1 MCGKLRTN
9 RHLTGPPVAAFFL
22 SPESFLRMEEGR
34 VPAPCGDPCGPA
46 VAQAKGVCPE
56 GVWRAS
62 GQGEPRKSGALR
74 GGGTS
79 RRGRNDPSASVA
91 ARAYNLGGMPDA
103 LSAVLTRI
111 ASAASRAF
119 EPRELFTAVA
129 EAATAVLAFDRV
141 WLLRYEGPE
150 HLRLYA
156 EADTVPAAGLESGFS
171 LDDFSPGIRPDP
183 TGPRRIDDIE
193 PTLRPEHKVD
203 AWWSDEGLRSVLWAP
218 INLRGR
224 ADGFLCVTSRTPG
237 AFGPAHE
244 VVLGSI
250 AAVLGLA
257 LEHERLLTL
266 DAARRRRL
274 EAVDQLLPILAAA
287 LDPGEVFDRAS
298 EHLQPLLPHD
308 RLVLASQSADGR
320 MATVHAVAGGPAAAV
335 PPRIDLGADARALPY
350 EWKIVPDFEEEAEES
365 IRRVGSLEQMRS
377 GLLVRLWADAEGS
390 AGLVFLSQTARS
402 FCEDDLPV
410 AQKVAAYVS
419 LALSHQ
425 RLAEE
430 QRQAAEAR
438 ARASQLEGRV
448 EELRQEIDPTR
459 GYVRVVGISKAWNE
473 VLAQAAKVAPA
484 ETTVLLT
491 GESGT
496 GKEVVARFIHRGSPR
511 AKGPFTVLNCAALPE
526 TLLESEL
533 FGHEKGAFTGA
544 TAARAG
550 RIQQA
555 EGGVLFLD
563 EIGETSAALQVK
575 LLRVL
580 QDREYQRL
588 GGARPVKADVRIVAA
603 TNRDLDR
610 AMARGEFREDLYYRL
625 CVFQIRLPP
634 LRERPEDILP
644 LAEAFLEEIGSS
656 VARRAAGISR
666 QAEACLLAYS
676 WPGNARELRNVLER
690 ATILCDGGLIT
701 TDHLPSDLAAPA
713 APGAERSS
721 GSPSLNTLD
730 LNRAER
736 ELIVKALEA
745 AQHNRTQAAH
755 LLGLTRPQLYRR
767 LRKHGL
773 ASVRGEAGRPPPD
786 GEGAGGGRRGHR

>member
-1 MCGKLRTN
+1 
-9 RHLTGPPVAAFFL
+9 
-22 SPESFLRMEEGR
+22 
-34 VPAPCGDPCGPA
+34 
-46 VAQAKGVCPE
+46 
-56 GVWRAS
+56 
-62 GQGEPRKSGALR
+62 
-74 GGGTS
+74 
-79 RRGRNDPSASVA
+79 
-91 ARAYNLGGMPDA
+91 MPDA
-103 LSAVLTRI
+103 LSAALTRI
-111 ASAASRAF
+111 ASAASGAF
-119 EPRELFTAVA
+119 EPRELLTAVA
-129 EAATAVLAFDRV
+129 EAAAAVLTFDRV
-141 WLLRYEGPE
+141 WLLRYDGPQR
-150 HLRLYA
+150 LRLYS
-156 EADTVPAAGLESGFS
+156 EAGAVPPAGLEAGCS

-183 TGPRRIDDIE
+183 TGPRRVDDLE
-193 PTLRPEHKVD
+193 PVLRLDHKVD
-203 AWWSDEGLRSVLWAP
+203 AWWSEEGLRSVLWAP
-218 INLRGR
+218 ISLRGR
-224 ADGFLCVTSRTPG
+224 VDGFLCLTSKTPG

-244 VVLGSI
+244 VALGSI
-250 AAVLGLA
+250 AAVLELA
-257 LEHERLLTL
+257 LEHERLSAL
-266 DAARRRRL
+266 DAARRSRL
-274 EAVDQLLPILAAA
+274 EAVDQLLPTLASAR
-287 LDPGEVFDRAS
+287 DPSEVFDRAS

-308 RLVLASQSADGR
+308 RLVLALLTADGR
-320 MATVHAVAGGPAAAV
+320 MATVHAAADGLGPAV
-335 PPRIDLGADARALPY
+335 PPYIDLGADARPPPY
-350 EWKIVPDFEEEAEES
+350 EWKVVPDLQEDAEES
-365 IRRVGSLEQMRS
+365 YRRVGSLEQMRS
-377 GLLVRLWADAEGS
+377 GLFVRLWADAAGS
-390 AGLVFLSQTARS
+390 ALLVFLARTARH
-402 FCEDDLPV
+402 FRDEDVPV

-419 LALSHQ
+419 LALAHQ
-425 RLAEE
+425 RLAET

-438 ARASQLEGRV
+438 ERASRLEDRV
-448 EELRQEIDPTR
+448 EKLRQELDR
-459 GYVRVVGISKAWNE
+459 GRGDVRVVGVSKKWNE

-511 AKGPFTVLNCAALPE
+511 ANGPFTVLNCAALPE

-533 FGHEKGAFTGA
+533 FGYEKGAFTGA

-563 EIGETSAALQVK
+563 EIGETSPALQVK

-588 GGARPVKADVRIVAA
+588 GGTRPVKADVRIVAA
-603 TNRDLDR
+603 TNRDLEK

-666 QAEACLLAYS
+666 QAEACLLSYS

-701 TDHLPSDLAAPA
+701 TDHLPSDVAARA
-713 APGAERSS
+713 APGAERAIPPPPL
-721 GSPSLNTLD
+721 GTLD
-730 LNRAER
+730 LNSAER

-745 AQHNRTQAAH
+745 AHHNRTQAAR

-767 LRKHGL
+767 LRRHGL
-773 ASVRGEAGRPPPD
+773 ASTRGGP
-786 GEGAGGGRRGHR
+786 G

>member
-1 MCGKLRTN
+1 
-9 RHLTGPPVAAFFL
+9 
-22 SPESFLRMEEGR
+22 
-34 VPAPCGDPCGPA
+34 
-46 VAQAKGVCPE
+46 
-56 GVWRAS
+56 
-62 GQGEPRKSGALR
+62 
-74 GGGTS
+74 
-79 RRGRNDPSASVA
+79 
-91 ARAYNLGGMPDA
+91 MPDA
-103 LSAVLTRI
+103 LSAALTRI
-111 ASAASRAF
+111 ASAASGAF

-129 EAATAVLAFDRV
+129 EAAAAVLAFDRV
-141 WLLRYEGPE
+141 WLLRYDRPE
-150 HLRLYA
+150 YLRLYT
-156 EADTVPAAGLESGFS
+156 EADTVPVAGLDAGFL
-171 LDDFSPGIRPDP
+171 LDDFSPGIRPVP
-183 TGPRRIDDIE
+183 TGPRRVDDLE
-193 PTLRPEHKVD
+193 PVLRPDHKVD
-203 AWWSDEGLRSVLWAP
+203 AWWSEEGLRSVLWAP

-224 ADGFLCVTSRTPG
+224 ADGFLCLTSRTPG

-244 VVLGSI
+244 VALGSI

-257 LEHERLLTL
+257 LEHERLSAL

-274 EAVDQLLPILAAA
+274 EAVDQLLPTLVAAPG
-287 LDPGEVFDRAS
+287 PGEVFDRAS

-320 MATVHAVAGGPAAAV
+320 MATVHAAAGGPAAV
-335 PPRIDLGADARALPY
+335 PPRIDLGADARPPQY
-350 EWKIVPDFEEEAEES
+350 EWRVVPDFQEEAEES
-365 IRRVGSLEQMRS
+365 YRRVGSLEQMRS
-377 GLLVRLWADAEGS
+377 GLFVRLWADAAGS
-390 AGLVFLSQTARS
+390 ALLVFLSRTARHFS
-402 FCEDDLPV
+402 DEDVPV

-419 LALSHQ
+419 LCLSHQ

-438 ARASQLEGRV
+438 ARASQLEDRV
-448 EELRQEIDPTR
+448 ETLRQELDRSR
-459 GYVRVVGISKAWNE
+459 GDLRVVGISKKWNE

-533 FGHEKGAFTGA
+533 FGYEKGAFTGA

-563 EIGETSAALQVK
+563 EIGETTPALQVK

-588 GGARPVKADVRIVAA
+588 GGPRPIKADVRIVAA
-603 TNRDLDR
+603 TNRDLER

-625 CVFQIRLPP
+625 CVFEIRLPP

-713 APGAERSS
+713 APGAERAIAP
-721 GSPSLNTLD
+721 PSLGTLD
-730 LNRAER
+730 LNSAER

-745 AQHNRTQAAH
+745 AQHNRTQAAR

-773 ASVRGEAGRPPPD
+773 ASTCGEPDRPPPD
-786 GEGAGGGRRGHR
+786 REGAGGGRRARR

>member
-1 MCGKLRTN
+1 
-9 RHLTGPPVAAFFL
+9 
-22 SPESFLRMEEGR
+22 
-34 VPAPCGDPCGPA
+34 
-46 VAQAKGVCPE
+46 
-56 GVWRAS
+56 
-62 GQGEPRKSGALR
+62 
-74 GGGTS
+74 
-79 RRGRNDPSASVA
+79 
-91 ARAYNLGGMPDA
+91 MPDA
-103 LSAVLTRI
+103 LSAALTRI
-111 ASAASRAF
+111 ASAASGAF

-129 EAATAVLAFDRV
+129 EAAAAVLAFDGV
-141 WLLRYEGPE
+141 WLLRYEGPQ
-150 HLRLYA
+150 HLRLYS
-156 EADTVPAAGLESGFS
+156 EAGTVPPAGLEAGFS
-171 LDDFSPGIRPDP
+171 LDDFSLGIRPDP
-183 TGPRRIDDIE
+183 SGPRRVDDLE
-193 PTLRPEHKVD
+193 PVLRPDHKLD
-203 AWWSDEGLRSVLWAP
+203 AWWSEEGLRSVLWAP
-218 INLRGR
+218 INLRGGV
-224 ADGFLCVTSRTPG
+224 DGFLCVTSKTPG

-244 VVLGSI
+244 VALGSI

-257 LEHERLLTL
+257 LEHERLLTF
-266 DAARRRRL
+266 DAAQRRRL
-274 EAVDQLLPILAAA
+274 EAVDKLLPILAAA

-320 MATVHAVAGGPAAAV
+320 MATVHAIAGGPGPAV
-335 PPRIDLGADARALPY
+335 PPRIDLGADARPLPY
-350 EWKIVPDFEEEAEES
+350 EWKIVPDFQEEAEEG

-377 GLLVRLWADAEGS
+377 GLLVRLWADASGS
-390 AGLVFLSQTARS
+390 AGLVFLSRTPRS
-402 FCEDDLPV
+402 FSDHDRPV

-430 QRQAAEAR
+430 QCHAAEAR
-438 ARASQLEGRV
+438 VRASQLEDRV
-448 EELRQEIDPTR
+448 EKLRQEIDPTR
-459 GYVRVVGISKAWNE
+459 GQARVVGISKAWNE

-533 FGHEKGAFTGA
+533 FGYEKGAFTGA
-544 TAARAG
+544 TVARAG

-580 QDREYQRL
+580 QEREYQRL
-588 GGARPVKADVRIVAA
+588 GGTRPIKADVRIVAA
-603 TNRDLDR
+603 TNRDLER

-625 CVFQIRLPP
+625 CVFHIRLPP
-634 LRERPEDILP
+634 LRDRPEDILP

-701 TDHLPSDLAAPA
+701 TDHLPSDLAARA
-713 APGAERSS
+713 APGAE
-721 GSPSLNTLD
+721 PSIAPPPLGTLD
-730 LNRAER
+730 LNSAER
-736 ELIVKALEA
+736 DLIVKALEA
-745 AQHNRTQAAH
+745 AHHNRTQAAR

-773 ASVRGEAGRPPPD
+773 ASARGEAARTAPG
-786 GEGAGGGRRGHR
+786 GEDAGDGRRAHR

>member
-1 MCGKLRTN
+1 
-9 RHLTGPPVAAFFL
+9 
-22 SPESFLRMEEGR
+22 
-34 VPAPCGDPCGPA
+34 
-46 VAQAKGVCPE
+46 
-56 GVWRAS
+56 
-62 GQGEPRKSGALR
+62 
-74 GGGTS
+74 
-79 RRGRNDPSASVA
+79 
-91 ARAYNLGGMPDA
+91 
-103 LSAVLTRI
+103 LTRI
-111 ASAASRAF
+111 ASAASGAF

-129 EAATAVLAFDRV
+129 EAAAAVLAFDRV
-141 WLLRYEGPE
+141 WLLRYEGPQ
-150 HLRLYA
+150 HLRLYS
-156 EADTVPAAGLESGFS
+156 EAGTVPAAGLEAGFS
-171 LDDFSPGIRPDP
+171 LEDFSPGIRPDP
-183 TGPRRIDDIE
+183 TDPRRVDDLE
-193 PTLRPEHKVD
+193 PVLRPDHKVD
-203 AWWSDEGLRSVLWAP
+203 AWWSEEGLRSVLWAP

-224 ADGFLCVTSRTPG
+224 ADGFLCLTSRTPG

-244 VVLGSI
+244 VALGSI

-257 LEHERLLTL
+257 LEHERLFTL

-274 EAVDQLLPILAAA
+274 EAVDQLLPILARA

-308 RLVLASQSADGR
+308 RLLLASQSADGR
-320 MATVHAVAGGPAAAV
+320 LATVHAAAGGPGPAISPV
-335 PPRIDLGADARALPY
+335 IDLGADARPPQY
-350 EWKIVPDFEEEAEES
+350 EWKIVPDLQEEAEES
-365 IRRVGSLEQMRS
+365 HRRVGSLEQMRS
-377 GLLVRLWADAEGS
+377 GLFVRLWADAAGS
-390 AGLVFLSQTARS
+390 ALLVFLSRTAS
-402 FCEDDLPV
+402 HFCEEDVPV

-430 QRQAAEAR
+430 QRQAGEAR
-438 ARASQLEGRV
+438 ERASQLEDRV
-448 EELRQEIDPTR
+448 ERLRQELDPSR
-459 GYVRVVGISKAWNE
+459 GHVRVVGISRAWNE

-511 AKGPFTVLNCAALPE
+511 ASGPFTVLNCAALPE

-533 FGHEKGAFTGA
+533 FGYEKGAFTGA

-563 EIGETSAALQVK
+563 EIGETTPALQVK

-580 QDREYQRL
+580 QEREYQRL
-588 GGARPVKADVRIVAA
+588 GGTRPVKADVRIVAA
-603 TNRDLDR
+603 TNRDLER

-656 VARRAAGISR
+656 VARRAGGISR
-666 QAEACLLAYS
+666 QAEASLVAYS
-676 WPGNARELRNVLER
+676 WPGNVRELRNVLER

-701 TDHLPSDLAAPA
+701 TDHLPSDLAAA
-713 APGAERSS
+713 RAVPGAERESA
-721 GSPSLNTLD
+721 PLPLDRLD
-730 LNRAER
+730 LNSAER
-736 ELIVKALEA
+736 ELILKALEA
-745 AQHNRTQAAH
+745 AHHNRTQAAR

-773 ASVRGEAGRPPPD
+773 ASTRGEPGRPPPE
-786 GEGAGGGRRGHR
+786 GEGAGGGRRARR